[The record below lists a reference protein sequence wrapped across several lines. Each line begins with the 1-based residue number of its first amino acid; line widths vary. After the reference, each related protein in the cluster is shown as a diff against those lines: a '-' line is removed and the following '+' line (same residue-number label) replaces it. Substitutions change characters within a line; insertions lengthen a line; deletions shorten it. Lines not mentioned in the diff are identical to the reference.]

1 MSRKNIQPTT
11 GANSKTA
18 QNNHRPTNNQYRR
31 KKTIY
36 YKLYSNTQQTK
47 IHKTHKIKSFQP
59 FPNYNEGIAN
69 NRVTFEAIT
78 QLERYQAIP
87 KTTLQP
93 MVPIHKLFTYQRI
106 NICHIMFL
114 NIFTKG
120 ISHFENSISNINLAF
135 NETNK

>member
-1 MSRKNIQPTT
+1 MRLLRFICISTE
-11 GANSKTA
+11 
-18 QNNHRPTNNQYRR
+18 
-31 KKTIY
+31 
-36 YKLYSNTQQTK
+36 NTSQD
-47 IHKTHKIKSFQP
+47 
-59 FPNYNEGIAN
+59 
-69 NRVTFEAIT
+69 IT
-78 QLERYQAIP
+78 